1 MSKLQRVIQLKWGIH
16 TRVKTDWFSFKYRPV
31 GGNTQWYERKVTSSH
46 IGPKLFCIVMGYYY
60 I

>member
-31 GGNTQWYERKVTSSH
+31 GTHNGMKERSLAH
-46 IGPKLFCIVMGYYY
+46 ILVQNSFV
-60 I
+60 